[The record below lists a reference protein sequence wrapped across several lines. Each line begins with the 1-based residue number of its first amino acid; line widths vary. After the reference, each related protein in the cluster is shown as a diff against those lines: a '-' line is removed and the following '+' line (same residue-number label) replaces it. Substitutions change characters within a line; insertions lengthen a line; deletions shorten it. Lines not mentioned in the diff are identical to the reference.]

1 MELTPVLIVAT
12 IFYFIYAIWA
22 RMATRKERLTFFDI
36 MATMDP
42 ATLQAYKEIN
52 PQWEVMVKKSPYS
65 ALRTACL
72 LLGLGVGLIVVWV
85 GLCYWYPGSLRE
97 VMYDGING
105 FLILG
110 SPLLFAGLGL
120 LIAYLIERKQT
131 QTE

>member
-12 IFYFIYAIWA
+12 IFYFIYALAA
-22 RMATRKERLTFFDI
+22 RIATRKERLTFFDI

-42 ATLQAYKEIN
+42 GTLQAYKEIN

-65 ALRTACL
+65 ALRSACL
-72 LLGLGVGLIVVWV
+72 LLGLGLGLVVVWL
-85 GLCYWYPGSLRE
+85 GLSFWSPGTLRNALYE
-97 VMYDGING
+97 GVNG

-110 SPLLFAGLGL
+110 SPILFAGLGL
-120 LIAYLIERKQT
+120 LVAYLIERKQT

>member
-12 IFYFIYAIWA
+12 IFYFIYALAA
-22 RMATRKERLTFFDI
+22 RIATRKERQNFFDI

-42 ATLQAYKEIN
+42 TTLLAYKEIN
-52 PQWEVMVKKSPYS
+52 PQWEVMVKKNPYS

-72 LLGLGVGLIVVWV
+72 LLGLGIGLVVVWV
-85 GLCYWYPGSLRE
+85 GLSFFYPGTLRE
-97 VMYDGING
+97 IMYDGVNG

-120 LIAYLIERKQT
+120 LVAYLIERKKS
-131 QTE
+131 